1 MKLLIRLLLIYF
13 FGEDKAERI
22 EVNARI
28 VILIALLILAIIY
41 WKNIVN
47 IFIFIG
53 IVLFDMEWL
62 GLYAYKI

>member
-13 FGEDKAERI
+13 FGADKAERI